1 MAPPQQRGRR
11 PTGQLC
17 LVRVW
22 GRQMARGAAE
32 AQGSHQ
38 PFPSWP
44 CSHSTSPPPT
54 MLPEEECW
62 RVCGGSQVGT
72 LRLRRSQTHWEQL
85 DRDGHREWG
94 LLESSCSASR
104 RRRGHPRLL
113 PLRIQQPRAQ
123 KPHSGSLTRLGSGL
137 VGRASPAS
145 GKPLPPGGC
154 CNWVPHPPWGSRN
167 CTSPKPPAV
176 GGWRKGFLLRDQPQL
191 HRCGMRGSCSPYV
204 PLEAYGGGTVM

>member
-11 PTGQLC
+11 PTGRLC

-22 GRQMARGAAE
+22 GRRMARGAAE

-44 CSHSTSPPPT
+44 CSHSTSSPPT
-54 MLPEEECW
+54 ILPEEECW

-94 LLESSCSASR
+94 LRVKLLWESQVE
-104 RRRGHPRLL
+104 G
-113 PLRIQQPRAQ
+113 QPRSAAFEN
-123 KPHSGSLTRLGSGL
+123 P
-137 VGRASPAS
+137 PANS
-145 GKPLPPGGC
+145 SKATLRYPDSTWVWPGGKSQSSQRE
-154 CNWVPHPPWGSRN
+154 VPPTRR
-167 CTSPKPPAV
+167 V
-176 GGWRKGFLLRDQPQL
+176 LQL
-191 HRCGMRGSCSPYV
+191 GATPTLGVQKLHLS
-204 PLEAYGGGTVM
+204 